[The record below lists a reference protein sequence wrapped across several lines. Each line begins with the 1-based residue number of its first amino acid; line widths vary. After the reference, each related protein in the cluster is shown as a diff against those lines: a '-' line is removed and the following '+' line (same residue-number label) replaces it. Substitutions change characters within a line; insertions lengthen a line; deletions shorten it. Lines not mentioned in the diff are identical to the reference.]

1 MLSLRTWHTLFL
13 NMRHDRVL
21 MRSSALAFDT
31 LLSVVPLTAVV
42 MAATRALG
50 GSTQQAALLQYLAEQ
65 YVPASAG
72 KAVDR
77 ILPLVAS
84 LDLRTIGIVGLVALF
99 PVILSLVE
107 SVERALSDIF
117 RTPRRNHWWRLL
129 VLGGLLTLAPLG
141 SLFTVRYVPWD
152 RLAVDHVVTP
162 LLLMSLLFYAVF
174 RTLPSVQTSDR
185 AALTGGI
192 TAALLLTI
200 AKAGFG
206 LYATH
211 LSGSLHL
218 LWGAIAF
225 VPLLLAWVLL
235 SWGIV
240 LFGAELS
247 ATLQAALIH
256 MEAPIAHRSHAR
268 RRTSRLGRRIK
279 RRVNQSAGP
288 RSTAITRPLRVT
300 TSPKPV
306 VQTAPTDGGPP
317 KPPSANHP

>member
-1 MLSLRTWHTLFL
+1 MLSLRTWHTLWL

-50 GSTQQAALLQYLAEQ
+50 GSSQQAALLRYVAEQ

-77 ILPLVAS
+77 LLPLVES
-84 LDLRTIGIVGLVALF
+84 LDLRTIGIVGLVALL

-107 SVERALSDIF
+107 SVESALSDIF

-129 VLGGLLTLAPLG
+129 VLGGLLTLAPVG

-162 LLLMSLLFYAVF
+162 LLLLSLLFYAVF
-174 RTLPSVQTSDR
+174 RTLPSVEISDR
-185 AALTGGI
+185 AALTGGL
-192 TAALLLTI
+192 TAALLLTL

-211 LSGSLHL
+211 LSGGLHL

-240 LFGAELS
+240 LFGAELA
-247 ATLQAALIH
+247 ATLQEVLAH
-256 MEAPIAHRSHAR
+256 MEIPTVHRAHAK

-279 RRVNQSAGP
+279 RKQAMPVGRAS
-288 RSTAITRPLRVT
+288 AITRPLRAST
-300 TSPKPV
+300 TPTPPTPIPPAADHPTEPPPHKSP
-306 VQTAPTDGGPP
+306 
-317 KPPSANHP
+317 